1 MIKIPFNPNA
11 SLLRFE
17 CVVEYQRRAGAL
29 VALDTGASTVMF
41 SREILES
48 IGYDLDGVT
57 ERTSFGNASRE
68 HTVPKVTLTALS
80 LDKAKL
86 EHVEALCYTL
96 PDYLGI
102 DGVIGLNFLKRFKK
116 VSLNFEDGILILEPK
131 D

>member
-17 CVVEYQRRAGAL
+17 CVVEYQTRAGAL
-29 VALDTGASTVMF
+29 MALDTGASTVVL

-48 IGYDLDGVT
+48 IGYDLDAVI
-57 ERTSFGNASRE
+57 ERESFGNASRE
-68 HTVPKVTLTALS
+68 HTVPKVMLTALS

-102 DGVIGLNFLKRFKK
+102 DGVIGLNFLRRFKE
-116 VSLNFEDGILILEPK
+116 VSLNFEDGILSLKPK